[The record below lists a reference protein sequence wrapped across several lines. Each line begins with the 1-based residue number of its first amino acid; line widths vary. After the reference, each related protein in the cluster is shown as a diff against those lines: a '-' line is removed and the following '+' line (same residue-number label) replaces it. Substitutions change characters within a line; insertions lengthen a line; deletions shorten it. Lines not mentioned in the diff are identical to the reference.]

1 MCNLMF
7 VSSIKVFFENG
18 NMFKNFNSS
27 VDMYNA
33 VWYNSIFEKIYFQY
47 MEEYIFN
54 SS

>member
-1 MCNLMF
+1 MF
-7 VSSIKVFFENG
+7 VSSIKVFFKNG

-33 VWYNSIFEKIYFQY
+33 VWYNSIFEKSSFQ
-47 MEEYIFN
+47 EEGEYIYK